1 MYIPSDHRIAISDDD
16 EDNDDEKWTD
26 EQIFLHFLLI
36 IKIFES
42 EKIFVIVF
50 FLVTT
55 KKYCD
60 GLELQYKSYLLF
72 LITHHLK
79 KKSFVNIWKRLIREN

>member
-1 MYIPSDHRIAISDDD
+1 MYIPSDHRTGISDDD
-16 EDNDDEKWTD
+16 EDNDAEKWTD

-79 KKSFVNIWKRLIREN
+79 KKSFLILIREN

>member
-1 MYIPSDHRIAISDDD
+1 MYIPSDHRIGVSDDD

-26 EQIFLHFLLI
+26 EQIFLHFLLM

-50 FLVTT
+50 F
-55 KKYCD
+55 
-60 GLELQYKSYLLF
+60 
-72 LITHHLK
+72 
-79 KKSFVNIWKRLIREN
+79 